1 MKRPNINRE
10 IRAHKLRLLSETG
23 EQLGVFTLEEALSK
37 AREMGCDLIE
47 INPTAVPPV
56 AKVIDYGKFLYLNA
70 KKEKEGK
77 KAQVTIK
84 IKEVKLKPNIGDH
97 DFDTKL
103 NHAREFLEKG
113 NKVKLSIMF
122 RGREVVHKDLG
133 KKVVD
138 RFVEALKD
146 VSVKESETPFQK
158 ENRSIVT
165 TLAPLASAK
174 KPKTKSG
181 ESEDDKNENS

>member
-1 MKRPNINRE
+1 MKRPNINHE
-10 IRAHKLRLLSETG
+10 IRANKLRLLSETG
-23 EQLGVFTLEEALSK
+23 EQLGVFTREEALSMAK
-37 AREMGCDLIE
+37 DMGGDLIE
-47 INPTAVPPV
+47 INATANPPV

-97 DFDTKL
+97 DFETKL
-103 NHAREFLEKG
+103 KHAREFLEKG

-133 KKVVD
+133 KKVV
-138 RFVEALKD
+138 EAFCEKLKD
-146 VSVKESETPFQK
+146 VSVKESETPFMK

-165 TLAPLASAK
+165 TLAPLAAAK
-174 KPKTKSG
+174 RLKLKSG
-181 ESEDDKNENS
+181 ESDDDKNENP